1 MTQSS
6 LGHLAATVSLD
17 INPFKASNN
26 VLKAQIRSTAA
37 ALRATDGVVKAH
49 GNNINAMR
57 QRYSL
62 MQRQL
67 QNYTAQLQRYKA
79 MAEDTSRSDRSRAN
93 AATQANKASAQIEIL
108 QGKMESL
115 NRIITLQANRW
126 TQLSNKV
133 RTFGSTVTTVGGKI
147 SAFGDGLTSKIT
159 MPIAAGLAYAAK
171 QEVQFED
178 TMNKTK
184 NVIRT
189 SGESAKETQS
199 SYNQMLKD
207 ARKYSDTYGV
217 SQNKIAQG
225 YQDLVKRGYT
235 SKAALG
241 VMNSELKTSIAT
253 GDDFNDV
260 IKVGSEVM
268 ESFGLS
274 TTKTGKPIKNATVM
288 QEHSKKVLNE
298 LAFAADA
305 TSTDFQSLG
314 IGMSYVGSIA
324 HQAGFGVSETAAA
337 MGILS
342 NNGLEADKAG
352 TGLRKVIQSLI
363 SPTRGGTDA
372 LNKLGLKTSDFVS
385 KSGKLK
391 SMSTIFGMINKQLKA
406 KGIKGNEKNDIFHA
420 LFGTT
425 GQQAGSILSDN
436 AKRLRELNK
445 EVENSTKR
453 DYIGDLSNRNLKSAK
468 SQIAIAKESL
478 TNAGMDLAKNVLP
491 AIIPLIQGVG
501 SLARAFGR
509 LSPTVQSTIAKF
521 VLATTIAGPLLSLI
535 GRLFTGV
542 GKGVT
547 AFATLAAAIG
557 RFKTAASLGATGT
570 NLLRQTFSKTA
581 FEAAKS
587 TTTVA
592 GAGTALA
599 ETGEAAGTAATGIA
613 ATGVSLGT
621 LAATA
626 GIAGVVLVGGIA
638 IWELWGKKAYE
649 SSQQSAKWG
658 SAVGSAADHALSK
671 MQSTSQGIQSALTD
685 MTTASA
691 TSTKKMSDDFNQE
704 FTQIE
709 SDAKKHLAGVAE
721 ATKQLSPQVAQAV
734 QNEAKKEKD
743 DMNDLIASADQA
755 NKNAQTILKTTN
767 KSVAD
772 LSASQ
777 RVMLKNNQQEMLN
790 DELQLWNISGNK
802 RKKALAALNNDV
814 AAMSS
819 KQRKRAMSDLEN
831 ETHDM
836 NEEYNKQLNQLEKLR
851 KNGTINNKEYKAGIK
866 ANKKALQ
873 DYVAKSSAEY
883 IKLAKANGKS
893 TSQIRYDLNK
903 AGLDYKAGLK
913 QLKTESKAAK
923 DALKGVTVD
932 TQNMTGKTKKAAN
945 MWNNLVFDPKTG
957 KVKTN
962 AQDEVNK
969 AVKSKDQWNQI
980 KLLEKKGKLST
991 NAKSMVAAALIEN
1004 GKWNKMS
1011 WKEQKAWLKDGFHE
1025 TIVKALED
1033 SGAWNN
1039 LNLKTQEAIVKAKG
1053 KAEMV
1058 DILMESGAWNKL
1070 SLKKQ
1075 EAVIQDKATIP
1086 IYESLKGTDT
1096 WNNMTLKQQEAII
1109 NAKGKADLVDAL
1121 VKGGAWNALTLKQ
1134 QEALVYTQ
1142 GTQNVMEALSDIGQW
1157 NSLTPKVQQAIVTA
1171 KGGAELG
1178 DVLSKYKLWKG
1189 MPAQIVR
1196 QIIAQDRASGNFDAA
1211 TRAAKNWFNA
1221 NPGAPKNAL
1230 AVDNASKPLK
1240 DATGSV
1246 KGFAGSSTGPG
1257 KKAVGIDS
1265 ASGAMGNA
1273 RGSVINYSRTSPG
1286 PTKHAKAVD
1295 NASGSLKIALKFL
1308 KQWNSTQPTTHFLT
1322 TIVRKIKGHAKG
1334 TNYHPGGPMMVNDQP
1349 GPVFRELVKFP
1360 GQAPFIPVGRNVVFD
1375 APKGT
1380 KVLRASATARQF
1392 HGLPQYSNGTTD
1404 AISVLNNLPKAAIE
1418 ATPVTVNNS
1427 QQTINSPV
1435 SDPYTKQMATAMEK
1449 MIGQVAQLIGLS
1461 AAQIKAVKAG
1471 AFDKTQLYGQF
1482 GIDQHYFNQQQI

>member
-1 MTQSS
+1 MAQSS

-62 MQRQL
+62 MQRQM

-115 NRIITLQANRW
+115 SRTITLQANRW

-363 SPTRGGTDA
+363 SPTASGTKA
-372 LNKLGLKTSDFVS
+372 LAKLNLKTSDFVT

-406 KGIKGNEKNDIFHA
+406 EGIKGNEKNDIFHA

-425 GQQAGSILSDN
+425 GQQAGSVLSDN

-445 EVENSTKR
+445 EVKESTKR

-509 LSPTVQSTIAKF
+509 LSPAVQSTIAKF

-626 GIAGVVLVGGIA
+626 GIAGVALVGGIA

-671 MQSTSQGIQSALTD
+671 MQSTSQGINDALTNMDTASHTTAKSMSSAFDKEFSQIEQSARD
-685 MTTASA
+685 HFQRV
-691 TSTKKMSDDFNQE
+691 K
-704 FTQIE
+704 E
-709 SDAKKHLAGVAE
+709 SEKGLSQPVKDAIDS
-721 ATKQLSPQVAQAV
+721 QL
-734 QNEAKKEKD
+734 EKEKKQY
-743 DMNDLIASADQA
+743 NDYVDNA
-755 NKNAQTILKTTN
+755 NTARRNAQQILSTTN
-767 KSVAD
+767 GTVAD

-777 RVMLKNNQQEMLN
+777 RTMLRNNQQQLLQDEMKVLN
-790 DELQLWNISGNK
+790 ITGDAS
-802 RKKALAALNNDV
+802 KKVIAALNGDV
-814 AAMSS
+814 KHMTAQQRESQETDLANSVASM
-819 KQRKRAMSDLEN
+819 KQSYL
-831 ETHDM
+831 
-836 NEEYNKQLNQLEKLR
+836 KQEKILKDSYG
-851 KNGTINNKEYKAGIK
+851 KNSEMYKAGHK
-866 ANKKALQ
+866 ANLKALN
-873 DYVAKSSAEY
+873 DYVSKASAQY
-883 IKLAKANGKS
+883 IKLAKANGMS
-893 TSQIRYDLNK
+893 TKQIKEQLEQN
-903 AGLDYKAGLK
+903 GLDYTKGMK
-913 QLKTESKAAK
+913 QIAK
-923 DALKGVTVD
+923 QTKEARDALKGLTVD
-932 TQNMTGKTKKAAN
+932 TQNMSGKTKKAAN

-1011 WKEQKAWLKDGFHE
+1011 WNQKRIWLKDDFHR
-1025 TIVKALED
+1025 TIVKALTD
-1033 SGAWNN
+1033 SKTWND
-1039 LNLKTQEAIVKAKG
+1039 LDLKTQEAIVKAKG

-1121 VKGGAWNALTLKQ
+1121 AKGNAWNALSLTQK
-1134 QEALVYTQ
+1134 EALVTTK
-1142 GTQNVMEALSDIGQW
+1142 GTDQVIEGLNQIGKW
-1157 NSLTPKVQQAIVTA
+1157 NSLSPKVQQAIVTA
-1171 KGGAELG
+1171 KGGPELA
-1178 DVLSKYKLWKG
+1178 DILTKYGLWNG
-1189 MPAQIVR
+1189 LPASALKQIV
-1196 QIIAQDRASGNFDAA
+1196 AQDKASGQIKAANDAIA
-1211 TRAAKNWFNA
+1211 RWNEANPHAKN
-1221 NPGAPKNAL
+1221 
-1230 AVDNASKPLK
+1230 
-1240 DATGSV
+1240 
-1246 KGFAGSSTGPG
+1246 
-1257 KKAVGIDS
+1257 AVGHDQ
-1265 ASGAMGNA
+1265 ASGPFRNA
-1273 RGSVINYSRTSPG
+1273 TQSVFSWNNTGADSKTAHGSDGASAPFGSAIGAVGRWNNTPAHGKSAN
-1286 PTKHAKAVD
+1286 TKDGTTAAVKQA
-1295 NASGSLKIALKFL
+1295 NSMIAS
-1308 KQWNSTQPTTHFLT
+1308 WNSQHPVTHWLITKVKKVFA
-1322 TIVRKIKGHAKG
+1322 HAKG

-1349 GPVFRELVKFP
+1349 GSVFRELVKIP

-1418 ATPVTVNNS
+1418 ATPVTVNSS
-1427 QQTINSPV
+1427 QQTINSPA

-1449 MIGQVAQLIGLS
+1449 MIGQVSQLIGLS

-1471 AFDKTQLYGQF
+1471 AFDKSQLYGQF

>member
-671 MQSTSQGIQSALTD
+671 MQSTSQGINDALTNMDTASHTTAKSMSSAFDKEFSQIEQSARD
-685 MTTASA
+685 HFQ
-691 TSTKKMSDDFNQE
+691 KVK
-704 FTQIE
+704 E
-709 SDAKKHLAGVAE
+709 SEKGLSQPVKDAIDS
-721 ATKQLSPQVAQAV
+721 QL
-734 QNEAKKEKD
+734 EKEKKQY
-743 DMNDLIASADQA
+743 NDYVDNA
-755 NKNAQTILKTTN
+755 NTARRNAQQILSTTN
-767 KSVAD
+767 GTVAD

-777 RVMLKNNQQEMLN
+777 RTMLRNNQQQLLQDEMKVLN
-790 DELQLWNISGNK
+790 ITGDAS
-802 RKKALAALNNDV
+802 KKAIAALNGDV
-814 AAMSS
+814 KHMTAQQRESQETDLANSVASM
-819 KQRKRAMSDLEN
+819 KQSYL
-831 ETHDM
+831 
-836 NEEYNKQLNQLEKLR
+836 KQEKILKDSYG
-851 KNGTINNKEYKAGIK
+851 KNSEMYKTGHK
-866 ANKKALQ
+866 ANLRALN
-873 DYVAKSSAEY
+873 DYVSKASAQY
-883 IKLAKANGKS
+883 IKLAKANGMS
-893 TSQIRYDLNK
+893 TKQIKEQLEQN
-903 AGLDYKAGLK
+903 GLDYAKGMK
-913 QLKTESKAAK
+913 QIAK
-923 DALKGVTVD
+923 QTKEARDALKGLTVD
-932 TQNMTGKTKKAAN
+932 TQNMSGKTKKAAN

-1392 HGLPQYSNGTTD
+1392 HGLPQYSNGTTG